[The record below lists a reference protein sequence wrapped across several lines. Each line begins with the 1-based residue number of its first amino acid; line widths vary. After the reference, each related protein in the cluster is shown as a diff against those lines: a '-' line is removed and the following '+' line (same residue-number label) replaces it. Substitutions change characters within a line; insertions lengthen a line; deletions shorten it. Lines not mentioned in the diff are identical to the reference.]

1 MKPLQIALYYAL
13 EMKVKMIPSVFL
25 IVKNKSYDQE
35 QIYIVRKYTYL
46 RVLFDH
52 AIFTNIY
59 SVLKTELIRN
69 FSLWAFT

>member
-13 EMKVKMIPSVFL
+13 EMKVKMISSVLL
-25 IVKNKSYDQE
+25 IKKIVYEE

-69 FSLWAFT
+69 FSLWALT